1 MKITGVRTILYE
13 FAMKRSLGDANSP
26 RGRTRAS
33 SLAVFVDSDQGVTG
47 IAYGSP
53 AARAH
58 IHSLVEQLLV
68 GRDPRGVRGLWQKL
82 DNVVFKGNNRG
93 IVNDA
98 IGAIDMALW
107 DLKAKL
113 NGEPLWKTL
122 GASTRRVRAY
132 ASGID
137 LSLTDAEIGEFYRG
151 MAAQGIHAGKLK
163 VGLDREMDLRRL
175 GIMRDALATSGKKP
189 ILSIDANEYWSP
201 KQAIRNIRAIE
212 EHFELMWVEEPAR
225 RWDARGL
232 RQVSQ
237 GVTAAVATG
246 ENLDHVSEFMP
257 LFLGEAVDIV
267 QVGSGTAGI
276 TGALQVAEVANAF
289 ELPVSMMNCPANLMA
304 HVAAVIPNHV
314 MMEVVDFGNDIA
326 MIADQ
331 SMEDGWIVLG
341 DSPGL
346 GIEYDMEKLKELA
359 VEQPRPEERGSWASP
374 WGRRRGA
381 GLLEVGMDG
390 EDFIQDE

>member
-98 IGAIDMALW
+98 ISAIDMALW

-122 GASTRRVRAY
+122 GASTRRVRA
-132 ASGID
+132 
-137 LSLTDAEIGEFYRG
+137 F
-151 MAAQGIHAGKLK
+151 AAP
-163 VGLDREMDLRRL
+163 
-175 GIMRDALATSGKKP
+175 S
-189 ILSIDANEYWSP
+189 SITAN
-201 KQAIRNIRAIE
+201 RA
-212 EHFELMWVEEPAR
+212 
-225 RWDARGL
+225 
-232 RQVSQ
+232 
-237 GVTAAVATG
+237 
-246 ENLDHVSEFMP
+246 
-257 LFLGEAVDIV
+257 
-267 QVGSGTAGI
+267 
-276 TGALQVAEVANAF
+276 
-289 ELPVSMMNCPANLMA
+289 
-304 HVAAVIPNHV
+304 
-314 MMEVVDFGNDIA
+314 
-326 MIADQ
+326 
-331 SMEDGWIVLG
+331 
-341 DSPGL
+341 
-346 GIEYDMEKLKELA
+346 
-359 VEQPRPEERGSWASP
+359 
-374 WGRRRGA
+374 
-381 GLLEVGMDG
+381 
-390 EDFIQDE
+390 

>member
-13 FAMKRSLGDANSP
+13 FQMKRSLGDANSP
-26 RGRTRAS
+26 RGRDRSS
-33 SLAVFVDSDQGVTG
+33 SLAIFLDSDEGVTG
-47 IAYGSP
+47 ISYGSP
-53 AARAH
+53 AARSH
-58 IHSLVEQLLV
+58 IHSMVDQLLV
-68 GRDPRGVRGLWQKL
+68 GRDPRGVRGLWQKM

-98 IGAIDMALW
+98 ISSIDVALW
-107 DLKAKL
+107 DLKAKV
-113 NGEPLWKTL
+113 NNEPLWKTL

-137 LSLTDAEIGEFYRG
+137 LSLTDEEIGEFYRG

-163 VGLDREMDLRRL
+163 VGLDRELDLRRL
-175 GIMRDALATSGKKP
+175 GIMRDALAESGKTP
-189 ILSIDANEYWSP
+189 ILTIDSNEYWSP
-201 KQAIRNIRAIE
+201 KQAIRNIRLIE
-212 EHFELMWVEEPAR
+212 QQYELMWVEEPAR
-225 RWDARGL
+225 RWDAKGL

-237 GVTAAVATG
+237 SVTAAVATG

-257 LFLGEAVDIV
+257 LITQEAVDIV
-267 QVGSGTAGI
+267 QVGFGTAGI

-331 SMEDGWIVLG
+331 KIEDGWIVLG

-346 GIEYDMEKLKELA
+346 GIEYDMEKLKSLT
-359 VEQPRPEERGSWASP
+359 VEKPTPGSWATP

-381 GLLEVGMDG
+381 GLLEVGMEGDDLI
-390 EDFIQDE
+390 EDE